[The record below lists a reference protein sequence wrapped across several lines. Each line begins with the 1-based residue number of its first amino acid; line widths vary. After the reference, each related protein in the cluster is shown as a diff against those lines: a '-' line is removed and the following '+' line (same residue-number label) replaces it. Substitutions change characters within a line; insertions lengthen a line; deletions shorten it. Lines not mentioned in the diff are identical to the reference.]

1 MPSLGLDYQILRE
14 HNPSLVMA
22 SISNFGQ
29 TGPYRDNKATEI
41 VAYALGGLMYI
52 FGSYDREPLKHA
64 LHQAQFKAGTD
75 AASAA
80 LMALYHQRLTGEG
93 QHVDVSVQEAIASTL
108 RMWWT
113 ITPTLAQSGGGK
125 PNHSGDLTRLR
136 AASDGYILPN
146 PGIGAGLNWRSV
158 VEFLEEP
165 ELDDERF
172 ADASARLANAE
183 ELGKIL
189 DRCFETKKKTDVF
202 YAAHERRFIYGIVQS
217 PEEVLDNPQY
227 QHRGYFVEQDHPI
240 VGPATYPGAP
250 FIMSGTPWEASLPA
264 PFLGRAQRR
273 SLPEQAGLLFRRS
286 GSAPG
291 RGGWSEH
298 GGAVGWD
305 TGPGDGPIN
314 RHSVGDEDAGR
325 HGRQV
330 VRLEST
336 LRMESYRGDSLYQN
350 DTSGEFW
357 NRGGNFYEQNR
368 NKLGITLDLSKP
380 QGLGLLKELVA
391 ISDVFAENFTP
402 RVIRN
407 FHLEY
412 EDLRRIKPDIIMV
425 SSTGYGSLAL
435 GPTSGPPAQ
444 PQRARRAWPT

>member
-1 MPSLGLDYQILRE
+1 MSNGALDRVRVLDLTHHIAGPWCTKLLADYGADVLKVEPPGGDPAREMPPFFHDEAHQDKSLLFLYLNTSKRGITLNLKSTEGKRVFFELVKDADVVVENYSPRVMPSLGLDYQILRE

-22 SISNFGQ
+22 SISNFGR
-29 TGPYRDNKATEI
+29 TGPYRDYKATEI

-108 RMWWT
+108 RDVVDNYT
-113 ITPTLAQSGGGK
+113 YTGAVRRRQ

-165 ELDDERF
+165 ELDNERF

-183 ELGKIL
+183 ELGTIL

-264 PFLGRAQRR
+264 PSLG
-273 SLPEQAGLLFRRS
+273 
-286 GSAPG
+286 
-291 RGGWSEH
+291 EH
-298 GGAVGWD
+298 NEEV
-305 TGPGDGPIN
+305 
-314 RHSVGDEDAGR
+314 
-325 HGRQV
+325 
-330 VRLEST
+330 
-336 LRMESYRGDSLYQN
+336 
-350 DTSGEFW
+350 F
-357 NRGGNFYEQNR
+357 QNR
-368 NKLGITLDLSKP
+368 LGYSSDDL
-380 QGLGLLKELVA
+380 A
-391 ISDVFAENFTP
+391 
-402 RVIRN
+402 R
-407 FHLEY
+407 
-412 EDLRRIKPDIIMV
+412 LRGAGV
-425 SSTGYGSLAL
+425 V
-435 GPTSGPPAQ
+435 
-444 PQRARRAWPT
+444 

>member
-1 MPSLGLDYQILRE
+1 MSNGALDGVRVLDLTHHIAGPWCTKLLADYGADVLKVEPLGGDPARGMPPFFHDEVHQDKSLLFLYLNTSKRGITLNLKSSEGEKVFFELVKDTDVLVENYSPRVMPSLGLDYQTLRE
-14 HNPSLVMA
+14 HNPSLVMT

-29 TGPYRDNKATEI
+29 TGPYRDYKATEI

-52 FGSYDREPLKHA
+52 FGNYDREPLKHA
-64 LHQAQFKAGTD
+64 LHQAQFKAGAD

-108 RMWWT
+108 RDVVDNYT
-113 ITPTLAQSGGGK
+113 YTGAVRRRQ

-202 YAAHERRFIYGIVQS
+202 YEAHERRFIYGIVQS

-227 QHRGYFVEQDHPI
+227 HHRGYFVEQDHPI
-240 VGPATYPGAP
+240 VGSITYPGAP
-250 FIMSGTPWEASLPA
+250 FIMSGAPWEASLPA
-264 PFLGRAQRR
+264 PSLGEHNEEILRDRLGYSVDDLARLRA
-273 SLPEQAGLLFRRS
+273 AG
-286 GSAPG
+286 
-291 RGGWSEH
+291 
-298 GGAVGWD
+298 
-305 TGPGDGPIN
+305 
-314 RHSVGDEDAGR
+314 
-325 HGRQV
+325 V
-330 VRLEST
+330 V
-336 LRMESYRGDSLYQN
+336 
-350 DTSGEFW
+350 
-357 NRGGNFYEQNR
+357 
-368 NKLGITLDLSKP
+368 
-380 QGLGLLKELVA
+380 
-391 ISDVFAENFTP
+391 
-402 RVIRN
+402 
-407 FHLEY
+407 
-412 EDLRRIKPDIIMV
+412 
-425 SSTGYGSLAL
+425 
-435 GPTSGPPAQ
+435 
-444 PQRARRAWPT
+444 